1 MRDKL
6 SAFSAS
12 LEKFGEKR
20 GSGMEWRYLN
30 YVDQSQ
36 DPLASYGVENVK
48 FMKEVAAKYDSEG
61 LFQGRVRSGW
71 KVGRGGG

>member
-1 MRDKL
+1 
-6 SAFSAS
+6 
-12 LEKFGEKR
+12 
-20 GSGMEWRYLN
+20 MEWRYLN